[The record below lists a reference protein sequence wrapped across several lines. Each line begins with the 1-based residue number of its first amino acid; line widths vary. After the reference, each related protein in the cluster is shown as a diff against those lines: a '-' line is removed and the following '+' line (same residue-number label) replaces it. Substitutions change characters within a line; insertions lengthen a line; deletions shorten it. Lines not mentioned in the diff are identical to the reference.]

1 MEAVYGSAK
10 VVFWIFNIKKA
21 AFADACTAKVR
32 RMYGASTTK
41 VRERYREESWK
52 KGWRFFCGGT
62 PGGYPKRFIFTQSKI
77 NVVKDAKSL
86 RKEAKE

>member
-1 MEAVYGSAK
+1 MFS
-10 VVFWIFNIKKA
+10 IFNIKKA

-52 KGWRFFCGGT
+52 RGGDFSV
-62 PGGYPKRFIFTQSKI
+62 GERQDCQLFES
-77 NVVKDAKSL
+77 
-86 RKEAKE
+86 